1 MIEYRCS
8 KPIAKKASP
17 VGSAR
22 KDGKK
27 TMKRKNN
34 YNEVGIE
41 NIKKLMLLLRGRS
54 GNLTKMEV
62 ESDGLKRAV
71 KKLPSDSK
79 MAVEKFFLKKENL
92 YEKYCVILGP
102 KDEEIL
108 AWKGGH
114 PPHIE
119 GMAKTAFEAISLLQR
134 PRSVMLYD
142 EKFRKICKDLLKEG
156 KENEEILWIEIYL
169 TFFKSGA
176 FFFFDKEGE
185 IVDKEREKDIAVDG
199 VSIISKYAKKVML
212 KRKRPLR
219 LEIVKDWFTNALTQ
233 EQQKELLL
241 AIGEKPPRNL
251 GVGTPNKLL
260 TFAEARE
267 IKLKL
272 FPKGPWRTA
281 ERLVEGY
288 YEPLTGLAALRGKD
302 NYDWMRTTE
311 AYASAGYEAFPDG
324 KRLQK
329 YKISEVKNSFEFF
342 DLEEVLWLNRWG
354 PNK

>member
-1 MIEYRCS
+1 
-8 KPIAKKASP
+8 
-17 VGSAR
+17 
-22 KDGKK
+22 
-27 TMKRKNN
+27 MKRKNN

-329 YKISEVKNSFEFF
+329 YKIPEVKNSFEFF

>member
-1 MIEYRCS
+1 M
-8 KPIAKKASP
+8 
-17 VGSAR
+17 
-22 KDGKK
+22 
-27 TMKRKNN
+27 
-34 YNEVGIE
+34 
-41 NIKKLMLLLRGRS
+41 
-54 GNLTKMEV
+54 
-62 ESDGLKRAV
+62 AV
-71 KKLPSDSK
+71 KKLPSDARV
-79 MAVEKFFLKKENL
+79 AVEKFFLKRNNL
-92 YEKYCVILGP
+92 FEKYCSILGP
-102 KDEEIL
+102 KEKEIL
-108 AWKGGH
+108 IWRREH
-114 PPHIE
+114 PPNIE
-119 GMAKTAFEAISLLQR
+119 KMAMMAFEAISLLQR
-134 PRSVMLYD
+134 PRRVMLYD
-142 EKFRKICKDLLKEG
+142 KRFRETCKNLLG
-156 KENEEILWIEIYL
+156 KEKEEIIWVEIYL

-185 IVDKEREKDIAVDG
+185 RPDKEREKEMAVDS
-199 VSIISKYAKKVML
+199 VSVISRYYEEVIS

-219 LEIVKDWFTNALTQ
+219 LAIVKDWFTNALTQ

-267 IKLKL
+267 IKGRL

-288 YEPLTGLAALRGKD
+288 YEPLTGLWTLR
-302 NYDWMRTTE
+302 NQETYDWMRTTE
-311 AYASAGYEAFPDG
+311 AYASAGYEAFSDG

-329 YKISEVKNSFEFF
+329 YKVPEVKNSFEFF

>member
-1 MIEYRCS
+1 M
-8 KPIAKKASP
+8 
-17 VGSAR
+17 
-22 KDGKK
+22 
-27 TMKRKNN
+27 KNN
-34 YNEVGIE
+34 YTKRGLE
-41 NIKKLMLLLRGRS
+41 NIKLLMTLLRERS
-54 GNLTKMEV
+54 EGLTPINIEND
-62 ESDGLKRAV
+62 EGLSMAV
-71 KKLPSDSK
+71 KKLPSDARV
-79 MAVEKFFLKKENL
+79 AVEKFFLKRNNL
-92 YEKYCVILGP
+92 FEKYCSILGP
-102 KDEEIL
+102 KEKEIL
-108 AWKGGH
+108 IWRREH
-114 PPHIE
+114 PPNIE
-119 GMAKTAFEAISLLQR
+119 KMAMMAFEAISLLQR
-134 PRSVMLYD
+134 PRRVMLYD
-142 EKFRKICKDLLKEG
+142 KRFRETCKNLLG
-156 KENEEILWIEIYL
+156 KEKEEIIWVEIYL

-185 IVDKEREKDIAVDG
+185 RPDKEREKEMAVDS
-199 VSIISKYAKKVML
+199 VSVISRYYEEVIS

-219 LEIVKDWFTNALTQ
+219 LAIVKDWFTNALTQ

-267 IKLKL
+267 IKGRL

-288 YEPLTGLAALRGKD
+288 YEPLTGLWTLR
-302 NYDWMRTTE
+302 NQETYDWMRTTE

-329 YKISEVKNSFEFF
+329 YKVPEVKNSFEFF

>member
-1 MIEYRCS
+1 M
-8 KPIAKKASP
+8 KK
-17 VGSAR
+17 
-22 KDGKK
+22 
-27 TMKRKNN
+27 KNK
-34 YNEVGIE
+34 YNEDGIE
-41 NIKKLMLLLRGRS
+41 NIKELMILLRERS
-54 GNLTKMEV
+54 GNLTELEV
-62 ESDGLKRAV
+62 ESNGLKRAV

-185 IVDKEREKDIAVDG
+185 IADKEREKDIAIDS

-219 LEIVKDWFTNALTQ
+219 LGIVKDWFTNALTQ

-267 IKLKL
+267 IKIRL
-272 FPKGPWRTA
+272 FPKGPWRGSREA
-281 ERLVEGY
+281 CRRL
-288 YEPLTGLAALRGKD
+288 L
-302 NYDWMRTTE
+302 
-311 AYASAGYEAFPDG
+311 
-324 KRLQK
+324 
-329 YKISEVKNSFEFF
+329 
-342 DLEEVLWLNRWG
+342 
-354 PNK
+354 

>member
-1 MIEYRCS
+1 ME
-8 KPIAKKASP
+8 KKH
-17 VGSAR
+17 
-22 KDGKK
+22 
-27 TMKRKNN
+27 MKRNNN
-34 YNEVGIE
+34 YNEIGLQ
-41 NIKKLMLLLRGRS
+41 NIKKLMGLLRGRS
-54 GNLTKMEV
+54 GNLTELEV
-62 ESDGLKRAV
+62 ESNGLKRAV

-142 EKFRKICKDLLKEG
+142 EKFRKICRDLLKEG

-185 IVDKEREKDIAVDG
+185 IADKEREKDIAIDS
-199 VSIISKYAKKVML
+199 VSVISKYSKRVIM

-219 LEIVKDWFTNALTQ
+219 LGIVKDWFTNALTQ

-251 GVGTPNKLL
+251 GVGTPNKML
-260 TFAEARE
+260 TFAEARK
-267 IKLKL
+267 IKANL
-272 FPKGPWRTA
+272 FKKGPWRVA
-281 ERLVEGY
+281 ERLIEGY
-288 YEPLTGLAALRGKD
+288 
-302 NYDWMRTTE
+302 
-311 AYASAGYEAFPDG
+311 
-324 KRLQK
+324 
-329 YKISEVKNSFEFF
+329 
-342 DLEEVLWLNRWG
+342 
-354 PNK
+354 

>member
-8 KPIAKKASP
+8 ERNATYKTSP
-17 VGSAR
+17 VGGVR

-41 NIKKLMLLLRGRS
+41 NIKKLMLLLRERS
-54 GNLTKMEV
+54 GNLTELKI

-79 MAVEKFFLKKENL
+79 MAVEKFFYKTL
-92 YEKYCVILGP
+92 YERYCVILGP

-108 AWKGGH
+108 AWRGEH
-114 PPHIE
+114 PPHVE
-119 GMAKTAFEAISLLQR
+119 RMAGMAFEAVSMLQR
-134 PRSVMLYD
+134 PKFAVQYD
-142 EKFRKICKDLLKEG
+142 PNFYKICKNLGLETK
-156 KENEEILWIEIYL
+156 NEEWLVLLQIYL
-169 TFFKSGA
+169 IFFKGGPL
-176 FFFFDKEGE
+176 FFFDKGE
-185 IVDKEREKDIAVDG
+185 RPDEEREKDIAVDG

-219 LEIVKDWFTNALTQ
+219 LGIVKDWVTNALTH

-260 TFAEARE
+260 TFAEARK
-267 IKLKL
+267 IKIRL
-272 FPKGPWRTA
+272 FPKGPWRVA
-281 ERLVEGY
+281 ERLVEGF
-288 YEPLTGLAALRGKD
+288 YEPLTGLSTLRNKET
-302 NYDWMRTTE
+302 YDWMRTTE

-329 YKISEVKNSFEFF
+329 YKVPEVKNSFEFF

>member
-1 MIEYRCS
+1 M
-8 KPIAKKASP
+8 KK
-17 VGSAR
+17 
-22 KDGKK
+22 
-27 TMKRKNN
+27 KNK
-34 YNEVGIE
+34 YNEDGIE
-41 NIKKLMLLLRGRS
+41 NIKELIVLLRGRS
-54 GNLTKMEV
+54 GNLTELEV
-62 ESDGLKRAV
+62 ESNGLKRAV

-185 IVDKEREKDIAVDG
+185 IADKEREKDIAIDS

-267 IKLKL
+267 IKIRL
-272 FPKGPWRTA
+272 FPKGPWRVA
-281 ERLVEGY
+281 ERLVEGF
-288 YEPLTGLAALRGKD
+288 YEPLTGLSALRGKD

-329 YKISEVKNSFEFF
+329 YKVPEVKNSFEFF
-342 DLEEVLWLNRWG
+342 DLEEVLWINRWG

>member
-1 MIEYRCS
+1 M
-8 KPIAKKASP
+8 KK
-17 VGSAR
+17 
-22 KDGKK
+22 
-27 TMKRKNN
+27 KNK
-34 YNEVGIE
+34 YNEDGIE
-41 NIKKLMLLLRGRS
+41 NIKELMILLRERS
-54 GNLTKMEV
+54 GNLTVLEI
-62 ESDGLKRAV
+62 ENEGLIKAI

-92 YEKYCVILGP
+92 YKKYCVILGP

-119 GMAKTAFEAISLLQR
+119 RMAGTAFEAVSILQR
-134 PRSVMLYD
+134 PKFAVQYD
-142 EKFRKICKDLLKEG
+142 PIFYEICKNLGVETKKEEWLVLLQ
-156 KENEEILWIEIYL
+156 IYL
-169 TFFKSGA
+169 IFFKGGSL
-176 FFFFDKEGE
+176 FFFDKEGK
-185 IVDKEREKDIAVDG
+185 IADKEREKDIAVDG

-219 LEIVKDWFTNALTQ
+219 LGIVKDWFENALTQ
-233 EQQKELLL
+233 EQQKELML

-251 GVGTPNKLL
+251 GVGTPNKFL

-267 IKLKL
+267 IKGRL
-272 FPKGPWRTA
+272 FPKGPWRVA
-281 ERLVEGY
+281 ERLVEGF
-288 YEPLTGLAALRGKD
+288 YEPLTGLRTLR
-302 NYDWMRTTE
+302 NQETYDWMRTTE

-324 KRLQK
+324 KRLK
-329 YKISEVKNSFEFF
+329 YKVPEVKNSFEFF

>member
-1 MIEYRCS
+1 ME
-8 KPIAKKASP
+8 KKH
-17 VGSAR
+17 
-22 KDGKK
+22 
-27 TMKRKNN
+27 MKRNNN
-34 YNEVGIE
+34 YNEIGLQ
-41 NIKKLMLLLRGRS
+41 NIKKLMGLLRGRS
-54 GNLTKMEV
+54 GNLTELEV
-62 ESDGLKRAV
+62 ESNGLKRAV

-142 EKFRKICKDLLKEG
+142 EKFRRICKDLLKEG

-185 IVDKEREKDIAVDG
+185 IADKEREKDIAIDS

-212 KRKRPLR
+212 NRKRPLR
-219 LEIVKDWFTNALTQ
+219 LGIVKDWFTNALTQ

-251 GVGTPNKLL
+251 GVGTPNKML
-260 TFAEARE
+260 TFAEARK
-267 IKLKL
+267 IKANL
-272 FPKGPWRTA
+272 FKKGPWRVA
-281 ERLVEGY
+281 ERLIEGY
-288 YEPLTGLAALRGKD
+288 YEPLTGLSTLRGKA

-311 AYASAGYEAFPDG
+311 AYASAGYEVFPNG
-324 KRLQK
+324 EKLEK
-329 YKISEVKNSFEFF
+329 YRIPEMKNSFEFF

>member
-1 MIEYRCS
+1 M
-8 KPIAKKASP
+8 
-17 VGSAR
+17 
-22 KDGKK
+22 
-27 TMKRKNN
+27 
-34 YNEVGIE
+34 
-41 NIKKLMLLLRGRS
+41 
-54 GNLTKMEV
+54 
-62 ESDGLKRAV
+62 
-71 KKLPSDSK
+71 PSDSK

-185 IVDKEREKDIAVDG
+185 IADKEREKDIAIDS

-219 LEIVKDWFTNALTQ
+219 LGIVKDWFTNALTQ

-241 AIGEKPPRNL
+241 AIGEKPPRKL
-251 GVGTPNKLL
+251 GVGTPNKML
-260 TFAEARE
+260 TFAEARK
-267 IKLKL
+267 IKANL
-272 FPKGPWRTA
+272 FKKGPWRVA
-281 ERLVEGY
+281 ERLIEGY
-288 YEPLTGLAALRGKD
+288 YEPLTGLSTLRGKA

-311 AYASAGYEAFPDG
+311 AYASAGYEVFPNG
-324 KRLQK
+324 EKLEK
-329 YKISEVKNSFEFF
+329 YRIPEVKNSFEFF

>member
-1 MIEYRCS
+1 M
-8 KPIAKKASP
+8 
-17 VGSAR
+17 
-22 KDGKK
+22 
-27 TMKRKNN
+27 
-34 YNEVGIE
+34 
-41 NIKKLMLLLRGRS
+41 
-54 GNLTKMEV
+54 
-62 ESDGLKRAV
+62 
-71 KKLPSDSK
+71 
-79 MAVEKFFLKKENL
+79 

-185 IVDKEREKDIAVDG
+185 IADKEREKDIAIDS

-219 LEIVKDWFTNALTQ
+219 LGIVKDWFTNALTQ

-241 AIGEKPPRNL
+241 AIGEKPPRKL
-251 GVGTPNKLL
+251 GVGTPNKML
-260 TFAEARE
+260 TFAEARK
-267 IKLKL
+267 IKANL
-272 FPKGPWRTA
+272 FKKGPWRVA
-281 ERLVEGY
+281 ERLIEGY
-288 YEPLTGLAALRGKD
+288 YEPLTGLSTLRGKA

-311 AYASAGYEAFPDG
+311 AYASAGYEVFPNG
-324 KRLQK
+324 EKLEK
-329 YKISEVKNSFEFF
+329 YRIPEVKNSFEFF

>member
-108 AWKGGH
+108 AWRGEH
-114 PPHIE
+114 PPHVE
-119 GMAKTAFEAISLLQR
+119 RMAGTAFEAVSILQR
-134 PRSVMLYD
+134 PKFAVQYD
-142 EKFRKICKDLLKEG
+142 PIFYEICKNLGAETK
-156 KENEEILWIEIYL
+156 NEEWLVWLQIYL
-169 TFFKSGA
+169 IFFKGGT

-185 IVDKEREKDIAVDG
+185 IADKEREKDIAVDG
-199 VSIISKYAKKVML
+199 VSIISKYYKMVL
-212 KRKRPLR
+212 EKRKRPIR
-219 LEIVKDWFTNALTQ
+219 LEVVRDWFENALTQ

-260 TFAEARE
+260 TFAEARK
-267 IKLKL
+267 IKIRL
-272 FPKGPWRTA
+272 FPKGPWRVA
-281 ERLVEGY
+281 ERLVEGF
-288 YEPLTGLAALRGKD
+288 YEPLTGLSTLRNKET
-302 NYDWMRTTE
+302 YDWMRTTE

-329 YKISEVKNSFEFF
+329 YKVPEVKNSFEFF